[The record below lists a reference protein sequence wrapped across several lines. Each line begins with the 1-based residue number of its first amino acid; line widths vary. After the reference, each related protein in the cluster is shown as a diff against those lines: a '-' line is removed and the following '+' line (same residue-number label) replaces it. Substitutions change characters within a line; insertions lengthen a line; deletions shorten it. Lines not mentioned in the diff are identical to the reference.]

1 MSINER
7 APVVASSEVEIG
19 ANPDLVWDVLTAI
32 DRWPTW
38 NPDVKAASLDGPL
51 AEGTVFRWKAGPGT
65 ITSTL
70 LRVEPPQLIAWR
82 GKTLGISAVH
92 VYQVQPRD
100 GRTLVRSEESWEGL
114 LVRVFRGRMRR
125 SLQQSLDAG
134 LRHLRTEAERRAAG

>member
-1 MSINER
+1 MTVNER
-7 APVVASSEVEIG
+7 APAVASSELEIA

-70 LRVEPPQLIAWR
+70 LRVEPPRLITWR
-82 GKTLGISAVH
+82 GKTFGISAVH

-114 LVRVFRGRMRR
+114 LVRAFRGRMQR

>member
-1 MSINER
+1 MRVNER
-7 APVVASSEVEIG
+7 APVVATSELEIA
-19 ANPDLVWDVLTAI
+19 ANPDLVWEVLTAI

-38 NPDVKAASLDGPL
+38 NPDVKAASLNGPL

-70 LRVEPPQLIAWR
+70 LRVEPPRLIAWR
-82 GKTLGISAVH
+82 GKTFGISAIH

-100 GRTLVRSEESWEGL
+100 GTTLVRSEESWEGL
-114 LVRVFRGRMRR
+114 LVRVFRGRMQR

>member
-7 APVVASSEVEIG
+7 APAVARSDVEI
-19 ANPDLVWDVLTAI
+19 AASPDLVWDVLTAI

-38 NPDVKAASLDGPL
+38 NPDVKAASLNRPL

-70 LRVEPPQLIAWR
+70 LRVEPPRLIAWR
-82 GKTLGISAVH
+82 GKTFGISAVH
-92 VYQVQPRD
+92 VYQLQPRD

-114 LVRVFRGRMRR
+114 LVRVFRGRMQR
-125 SLQQSLDAG
+125 SLQHSLDAG
-134 LRHLRTEAERRAAG
+134 VRHLRTEAERRAAG